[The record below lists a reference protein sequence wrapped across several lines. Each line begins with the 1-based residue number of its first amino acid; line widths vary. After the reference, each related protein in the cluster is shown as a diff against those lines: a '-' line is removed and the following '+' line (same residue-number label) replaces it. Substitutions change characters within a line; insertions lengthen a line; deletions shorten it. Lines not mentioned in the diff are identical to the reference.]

1 MLILQTLEFHAN
13 SAAKR
18 KLLEIKFG
26 YDRGIAILSFAKWCQ
41 SCIFGEFERDLA
53 ETNFSLA
60 NGVGTRIGT
69 FPIFIERCNYL
80 ETQFFKNQISRK

>member
-1 MLILQTLEFHAN
+1 MLILQTLEFHTN
-13 SAAKR
+13 STAKR

-26 YDRGIAILSFAKWCQ
+26 YVILRLSKWCQ

-60 NGVGTRIGT
+60 NGVGARIGKT
-69 FPIFIERCNYL
+69 NLSDIY
-80 ETQFFKNQISRK
+80 

>member
-60 NGVGTRIGT
+60 NGVGARIGKT
-69 FPIFIERCNYL
+69 NLSDIY
-80 ETQFFKNQISRK
+80 